1 MGSNFAIPH
10 LQTESALSW
19 SWRYAHPMIIS
30 QLVVWIGPTKIGY
43 HGNDRGQISQKLYAS
58 RTTNAKNLAKIGRLN
73 FEVIGLE
80 RIEKK
85 SEAISAVRVIQGY

>member
-1 MGSNFAIPH
+1 VDWTN
-10 LQTESALSW
+10 
-19 SWRYAHPMIIS
+19 
-30 QLVVWIGPTKIGY
+30 KNGY

-85 SEAISAVRVIQGY
+85 SEALSAVRVIQGY

>member
-1 MGSNFAIPH
+1 VDSVGSNFAIPH

-30 QLVVWIGPTKIGY
+30 QLVVWIGQTKIGY

-85 SEAISAVRVIQGY
+85 IGSNFGS